1 LHSFFK
7 ADEINIL
14 LIRSYFRH
22 HHRIRSNY
30 YVTYEIAIDCGGEI
44 QRKTS
49 EAAGTL
55 VADLSY
61 DRPNVYY
68 ELGYTHRL
76 GRDEEVILL
85 AKKDSTLH
93 SDDKDLNVFFYRG
106 IKELES
112 GLEKR
117 LDAIGRNSDSVF
129 PF

>member
-1 LHSFFK
+1 M
-7 ADEINIL
+7 
-14 LIRSYFRH
+14 RSSYRL
-22 HHRIRSNY
+22 
-30 YVTYEIAIDCGGEI
+30 TYEIAIDCGGEI

-93 SDDKDLNVFFYRG
+93 SDDKDLNVFFYRS
-106 IKELES
+106 IKKLKS
-112 GLEKR
+112 GLEKQ
-117 LDAIGRNSDSVF
+117 LDAILKKQ
-129 PF
+129 

>member
-1 LHSFFK
+1 M
-7 ADEINIL
+7 
-14 LIRSYFRH
+14 LIRPYFRH

-30 YVTYEIAIDCGGEI
+30 YVTDEIAIHCGGEI

-49 EAAGTL
+49 KAAETL
-55 VADLSY
+55 AADLSY

-68 ELGYTHRL
+68 ELGYAHGL

-93 SDDKDLNVFFYRG
+93 SDDKALNVIFYTG

-129 PF
+129 RF